1 MVNTSLL
8 SCKALVRRYGRTRAL
23 DGVDLELAG
32 GAPIALVGPNGAGKT
47 TLFSVLCGFVRPT
60 SGEVRVLGHRPGS
73 SALRGQLGAL
83 PQDALLAPR
92 RTVGAQLEDFARL
105 QGMTR
110 AVARSERERVLDV
123 VDLAGVARQL
133 PDSLSHGMGK
143 RVAFAQSLIGS
154 PRLVLLDEPTAGV
167 DPPNVRVIHGLIREM
182 AGQIDFMI
190 SSHNLDELERLTDR
204 VVYLDSGRV
213 SARGAIANDDSASS
227 QIGRLT
233 ITLETIQASAAEQA
247 AFALT
252 QLESISACRAT
263 PRGDLVAEVVNEDLA
278 ARDVIEWCAAH
289 NVSWRRL
296 ARGRSLEARLYD
308 D

>member
-1 MVNTSLL
+1 MTNNSLL
-8 SCKALVRRYGRTRAL
+8 SCGALVRRYGRTRAL
-23 DGVDLELAG
+23 DGVDLELES

-47 TLFSVLCGFVRPT
+47 TLFSVLCGYVRPT

-73 SALRGQLGAL
+73 AALRGQLGAL
-83 PQDALLAPR
+83 PQDASLAPR
-92 RTVGAQLEDFARL
+92 RTIGAQLEDFARL
-105 QGMTR
+105 QGMSR
-110 AVARSERERVLDV
+110 LAARSERERVLDV
-123 VDLAGVARQL
+123 VDLAGSARQL

-213 SARGAIANDDSASS
+213 SSRGAIASDDGGDS
-227 QIGRLT
+227 QVGRLT
-233 ITLETIQASAAEQA
+233 ITLETIEASVASEAAD
-247 AFALT
+247 ALT
-252 QLESISACRAT
+252 QLDSVSTCRTT
-263 PRGDLVAEVVNEDLA
+263 PRGDLVAEVVDEDRA
-278 ARDVIEWCAAH
+278 ARDVIDWCAEH
-289 NVSWRRL
+289 KVRWRRL